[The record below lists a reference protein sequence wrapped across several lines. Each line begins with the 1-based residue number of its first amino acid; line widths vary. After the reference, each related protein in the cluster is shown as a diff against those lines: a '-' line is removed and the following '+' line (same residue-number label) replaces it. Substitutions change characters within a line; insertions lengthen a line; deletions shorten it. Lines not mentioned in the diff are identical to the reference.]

1 MLLIVSIMG
10 HAGHFLELPGQV
22 RSGMYRSLSRFLTRQ
37 AASHRHV
44 PADLAA
50 AAQMTCTAC
59 TTRTGTR
66 PQLGRQRFGVG
77 APGAGLGCGSGI
89 MTAAFK

>member
-66 PQLGRQRFGVG
+66 PAAGCGKGSASVPP
-77 APGAGLGCGSGI
+77 APGLGV
-89 MTAAFK
+89 APEL